1 MIQVY
6 QMKEG
11 MKMMKE
17 LKFNQVTEVKM
28 CLAKMDQ
35 LFEQGIKYQTTQKKI
50 DGVHYYILQ
59 IK

>member
-1 MIQVY
+1 
-6 QMKEG
+6 MKEG
-11 MKMMKE
+11 MMMMKE

-50 DGVHYYILQ
+50 DGIHYYILQ

>member
-28 CLAKMDQ
+28 CLAKMDE
-35 LFEQGIKYQTTQKKI
+35 LFEQGIKYRTTQKKI
-50 DGVHYYILQ
+50 DGAYYYIIQ